1 VTPAARAVSTADGH
15 ALGATFF
22 APAKSAVGAVLIA
35 PAMGVIQ
42 SFYAPLAGW
51 LAEQGFLVATFDY
64 QGMGRSLQGRLRDVR
79 ADIFDWARQDCA
91 AMLEA
96 LSREAPALPLTWL
109 GHSLGAQ
116 ILPLGP
122 NRQHVARVVTVAAGS
137 GYWRENAPGLR
148 WRVWWLWYLVVPLA
162 LRLAGYFPGRRL
174 GLIGDLPRA
183 VMAQWRRWCLDPEY
197 AIGAEGEAVRAQYSA
212 LTTPIV
218 SLSFT
223 DDEFMSARNIESL
236 HAFYTSAPRQMI
248 RIAPR
253 DVGERRIG
261 HFGFFR
267 ARVEHSLWRPY
278 LLPALARQD

>member
-1 VTPAARAVSTADGH
+1 VTPAARAVPTAAGH
-15 ALGATFF
+15 TLGATFF
-22 APAKSAVGAVLIA
+22 APAAPPVGAVLIA

-51 LAEQGFLVATFDY
+51 LAEQGFLVVTFDY
-64 QGMGRSLQGRLRDVR
+64 QGMGRSLHGRLRDVR
-79 ADIFDWARQDCA
+79 ADIFDWARDDCA
-91 AMLEA
+91 TMLDA
-96 LSREAPALPLTWL
+96 LAREAPALPVTWL

-116 ILPLGP
+116 ILPLVP
-122 NRQHVARVVTVAAGS
+122 NRERVTRVVTVAAGS

-174 GLIGDLPRA
+174 GVIGDLPRA

-197 AIGAEGEAVRAQYSA
+197 AIGVEGEVVRAQYRA
-212 LTTPIV
+212 LTAPIV

-253 DVGERRIG
+253 DVGEPRIG

-267 ARVEHSLWRPY
+267 ARVEQSLWRPY
-278 LLPALARQD
+278 LLPALAR